1 LRNSNS
7 KGFVM
12 SDRKVKITVDNVC
25 KHYGELVVL
34 DRMTFDIH
42 DGEFLCVVGP
52 SGCGKTTFC
61 NVLAR
66 LVPPTAG
73 TITID
78 GEAIDYRK
86 HNVSFVFQEPSCL
99 PWRTV
104 WDDVRIGLEIKG
116 VPEAEINE
124 KVETMLKLTGLTKF
138 KDFYPY
144 QISGGMKQRV
154 AIARAFV
161 TEPDLLLMDEPFG
174 QLDPCTR
181 FYIESRLIEIWKKT
195 RRTIIFVTHNIEE
208 AVYLAERILVCT
220 QKPTSIKEEVI
231 VDLPYPR
238 TITNPG
244 FVELRKRVTDLVRW
258 W

>member
-1 LRNSNS
+1 
-7 KGFVM
+7 M
-12 SDRKVKITVDNVC
+12 SERKAKINVNNIC
-25 KHYGELVVL
+25 KQFGELVVL
-34 DRMTFDIH
+34 DRMSFAIH
-42 DGEFLCVVGP
+42 DGEFVCVVGP

-66 LVPPTAG
+66 LLPLSDG
-73 TITID
+73 SITID
-78 GEAIDYRK
+78 GEEIDFNK
-86 HNVSFVFQEPSCL
+86 HNVSFVFQEPSCI

-104 WDDVRIGLEIKG
+104 WDDVKIGLEIKKT
-116 VPEAEINE
+116 PKHDIQE
-124 KVETMLKLTGLTKF
+124 KVGAILRLTGLSKF

-174 QLDPCTR
+174 QLDPSTR
-181 FYIESRLIEIWKKT
+181 FHIETKLIDIWQRT
-195 RRTIIFVTHNIEE
+195 RRTVVFVTHNMEE

-238 TITNPG
+238 NITDPR
-244 FVELRKRVTDLVRW
+244 FVEIRNRVTELIKW